1 MGKQKAVISVILK
14 DEKAR
19 TKAFKIAVC
28 QPGVVAASIQVEKGQ
43 IEVVGEF
50 DAVVLATTLRKKL
63 GHADLLTVAPVVEK
77 KDEAPKAN
85 KPADAAKEEPPK
97 TQTVT
102 ISNPLTYYPPPS
114 NTTLYPP
121 YPVPHYYNED
131 AGCTVM

>member
-19 TKAFKIAVC
+19 IKAFKIAVA
-28 QPGVVAASIQVEKGQ
+28 QPGVVAASIQVEKGE

-77 KDEAPKAN
+77 KDEPPKGN
-85 KPADAAKEEPPK
+85 KPAAAAKEEPPK
-97 TQTVT
+97 TQY
-102 ISNPLTYYPPPS
+102 PLTYYPPPS
-114 NTTLYPP
+114 NSTLYAP

-131 AGCTVM
+131 AGCSVM